1 MAILNISLTD
11 KISYSLVDNS
21 TITIKVSGGSFSSPY
36 YNFTDEN
43 STSID
48 ILNYGFMRG
57 RTYIFEADGINGNH
71 PFRIRLNNS
80 WTNTIS
86 GSSGSITIT
95 IPSDYK
101 PWTYSPVQDSFYYQC
116 TNHSSMRGN
125 LTILAK
131 LLTGTTNDGEYDFYY
146 GDINVTVDGD
156 FGTVSIYCYSHGY
169 MGGENLLVYNINNL
183 DLLYINDETPVFQD
197 ITKSSQLGCFYPS
210 GKQYEF
216 TKMMTGFGY
225 LVNNTTN
232 TDITWTVP
240 NVTPSAGNI
249 QIESGNGGY
258 QNDMLVGSDT
268 LAFTF
273 KVNSST
279 SSNITEIDT
288 LSTSSGGLSDP
299 TYTNDQ
305 PSIVTNSDFNIYLDN
320 VTETTAAVW
329 MHSKNSNIN
338 SQSPN
343 LHIPALYFIIKNNL
357 GPINRTKLTWYN
369 FDETNTLDIY
379 NEKKTT
385 YDNWPTSNYYQFLV
399 FDGYTGEP
407 YDHPETPEDP
417 GSEFNFETNSQTS
430 PYTMSAQEGNGDYQ
444 CRLLSLSTDV
454 RKELENDTPF
464 ILGYIKYT
472 E

>member
-1 MAILNISLTD
+1 
-11 KISYSLVDNS
+11 
-21 TITIKVSGGSFSSPY
+21 
-36 YNFTDEN
+36 
-43 STSID
+43 
-48 ILNYGFMRG
+48 
-57 RTYIFEADGINGNH
+57 
-71 PFRIRLNNS
+71 
-80 WTNTIS
+80 
-86 GSSGSITIT
+86 
-95 IPSDYK
+95 
-101 PWTYSPVQDSFYYQC
+101 
-116 TNHSSMRGN
+116 
-125 LTILAK
+125 
-131 LLTGTTNDGEYDFYY
+131 
-146 GDINVTVDGD
+146 
-156 FGTVSIYCYSHGY
+156 
-169 MGGENLLVYNINNL
+169 MGGQDLLVSKVNNL

-197 ITKSSQLGCFYPS
+197 ITKSSQIGCLYPS

-240 NVTPSAGNI
+240 TFAPSAGNI

-279 SSNITEIDT
+279 LPDITEIDT
-288 LSTSSGGLSDP
+288 LSTSSGGLTDP
-299 TYTNDQ
+299 TYTNNQ

-320 VTETTAAVW
+320 VTETTAGVW
-329 MHSKNSNIN
+329 MHSKNSTIN

-343 LHIPALYFIIKNNL
+343 LHIPALFFIIKNNL
-357 GPINRTKLTWYN
+357 GPINRTKLSWYN
-369 FDETNTLDIY
+369 FDQTNLDNFNTDYSEWVTASNEYNAWPSSSTFATLLAANLVDENDPY
-379 NEKKTT
+379 N
-385 YDNWPTSNYYQFLV
+385 NSFAP
-399 FDGYTGEP
+399 
-407 YDHPETPEDP
+407 DHPGDEPI
-417 GSEFNFETNSQTS
+417 FNFESNSQTS

-444 CRLLSLSTDV
+444 CRLLSLSTSV